1 MEQKPI
7 LKEIHPIIEIGS
19 DTLQIGQVSGFL
31 NHIPDETGS
40 IKTLLQLLDGTRTSK
55 QIHQELVSKHPEVTF
70 EELTEAITALNSLG
84 YLEDQTW
91 EETTS
96 LSTAQKDRYRAN
108 LRFFSIYSDI
118 DNPPSK
124 IQEDLLQKKVTIL
137 GSGAFGSTLLSS
149 FAGLGVTNVRI
160 ADFDRVE
167 LSNLNRQLL
176 FKESDIGR
184 LKIEVAEEFVTE
196 RNSSMSVETIR
207 KKISSADD
215 VKELIADSDLVIL
228 AADTPFFFIQRW
240 VNTACVE
247 LEIPYIAGGVNVTE
261 GTFYHIS
268 PKKTPC
274 LDCFHLHHYDQN
286 PDQYEQDLRYL
297 VDSGY
302 HLPTATIAPNL
313 SIITGIIA
321 SEACKILTGTSQVQS
336 QGKFV
341 SINFLT
347 YETKIISE
355 TERKELDCP
364 TCGEGNRTLSIFSLE
379 QSAEEVLS

>member
-96 LSTAQKDRYRAN
+96 LSTTQKERYRAN

-207 KKISSADD
+207 KKISSAND
-215 VKELIADSDLVIL
+215 VKELIEDSDLVIL

-274 LDCFHLHHYDQN
+274 LDCFHLYHYDQN

>member
-1 MEQKPI
+1 M
-7 LKEIHPIIEIGS
+7 
-19 DTLQIGQVSGFL
+19 
-31 NHIPDETGS
+31 
-40 IKTLLQLLDGTRTSK
+40 
-55 QIHQELVSKHPEVTF
+55 
-70 EELTEAITALNSLG
+70 
-84 YLEDQTW
+84 
-91 EETTS
+91 
-96 LSTAQKDRYRAN
+96 
-108 LRFFSIYSDI
+108 
-118 DNPPSK
+118 
-124 IQEDLLQKKVTIL
+124 QKKVTIL

-207 KKISSADD
+207 KKISSVDD

-274 LDCFHLHHYDQN
+274 LDCFHLYHYD
-286 PDQYEQDLRYL
+286 
-297 VDSGY
+297 
-302 HLPTATIAPNL
+302 
-313 SIITGIIA
+313 
-321 SEACKILTGTSQVQS
+321 
-336 QGKFV
+336 
-341 SINFLT
+341 
-347 YETKIISE
+347 
-355 TERKELDCP
+355 
-364 TCGEGNRTLSIFSLE
+364 
-379 QSAEEVLS
+379 

>member
-55 QIHQELVSKHPEVTF
+55 QIHQELISKHPEVTF

-84 YLEDQTW
+84 YLEDHTW

-96 LSTAQKDRYRAN
+96 LSTTQKERYRAN

-207 KKISSADD
+207 KKISSAND

-247 LEIPYIAGGVNVTE
+247 LEIPYMAGGVNLTE

-268 PKKTPC
+268 PRKTPC
-274 LDCFHLHHYDQN
+274 LDCFHLYHYDQN